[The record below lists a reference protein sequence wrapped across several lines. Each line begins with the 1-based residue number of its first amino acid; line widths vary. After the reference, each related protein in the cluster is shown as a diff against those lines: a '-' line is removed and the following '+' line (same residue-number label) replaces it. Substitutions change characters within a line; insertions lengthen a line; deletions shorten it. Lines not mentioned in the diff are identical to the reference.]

1 MTLDLTLE
9 YKKTEE
15 YKLLYQMVK
24 EINPKMPDYLVDLVI
39 YAHKT
44 DPYCYRN
51 DRKNK
56 NLQVPPKPTTFEI
69 NAVNVL
75 DPVPPT
81 NTEPSSSVVIEEVSS
96 Q

>member
-24 EINPKMPDYLVDLVI
+24 EINPRMPDYLVDLVI
-39 YAHKT
+39 FAHKT
-44 DPYCYRN
+44 EPFYYRN

-56 NLQVPPKPTTFEI
+56 NLPVPPKPTTYEI

-75 DPVPPT
+75 DPEPT
-81 NTEPSSSVVIEEVSS
+81 TSTEPSSSVVIEEVST